1 MPLADVVWTLCITT
15 MNTTIISRC
24 THKRVKLL
32 LKKLFTIS
40 VSSLQYPGVFIDY
53 YGGEAQSHIVQYAA
67 RLYFVCEKGTKLR
80 GPVLEHLKGSYQAHI
95 RFFTEH
101 VC

>member
-1 MPLADVVWTLCITT
+1 MWTLCITT
-15 MNTTIISRC
+15 VNTLQYPGVY
-24 THKRVKLL
+24 THKIIKILL
-32 LKKLFTIS
+32 NNLFTIS

-80 GPVLEHLKGSYQAHI
+80 GPVLEHLKDSYQAHI
-95 RFFTEH
+95 RFFTEY

>member
-1 MPLADVVWTLCITT
+1 MYYYSEH
-15 MNTTIISRC
+15 TIIPRC
-24 THKRVKLL
+24 ICTQNNKDFVNN
-32 LKKLFTIS
+32 LFTIS

-80 GPVLEHLKGSYQAHI
+80 GPVLEHLKDSYQAHI
-95 RFFTEH
+95 RFFTEY

>member
-1 MPLADVVWTLCITT
+1 MYYYSEH
-15 MNTTIISRC
+15 TTIPRC
-24 THKRVKLL
+24 IYTQNNKDFVNN
-32 LKKLFTIS
+32 LFTIS

-80 GPVLEHLKGSYQAHI
+80 GPVLEHLKDSYQAHI
-95 RFFTEH
+95 RFFTEY